1 MTTIPVNPT
10 GAGTSQFSKIRS
22 PWIERSLWLSV
33 MLLLCATN
41 VMTLLDPDFRGG
53 AYDVVAR
60 MAARPVLEPT
70 GLARIAQM
78 VENANP
84 AAIERIAVAQAT
96 SRLVASSALLQQ
108 EIAGL
113 KRQRLALAVDRKNLQ
128 NRLRDSRAAI
138 ALHKDRASE
147 LGKKVLRRAARSVTR
162 HLAALPGHAL
172 PVLSA
177 TVAVGSV
184 ALDIQDACESVKE
197 LDALNRGIGLPLA
210 DRSGICGES
219 VPTAEEILELAR
231 SNWRK
236 AYERSASALN
246 DGVPIIPWTPPAVS
260 LESARK
266 WLSATVAR

>member
-1 MTTIPVNPT
+1 
-10 GAGTSQFSKIRS
+10 
-22 PWIERSLWLSV
+22 
-33 MLLLCATN
+33 
-41 VMTLLDPDFRGG
+41 
-53 AYDVVAR
+53 
-60 MAARPVLEPT
+60 MAVSIT
-70 GLARIAQM
+70 
-78 VENANP
+78 
-84 AAIERIAVAQAT
+84 
-96 SRLVASSALLQQ
+96 LLQQ

-113 KRQRLALAVDRKNLQ
+113 NRQRLALAVNRKNLQ
-128 NRLRDSRAAI
+128 NQLRNSRAAI

-162 HLAALPGHAL
+162 NLAALPGHAL

-184 ALDIQDACESVKE
+184 VLDIQDACESVKE

-219 VPTAEEILELAR
+219 VRTAEEILELAR

-246 DGVPIIPWTPPAVS
+246 DGVPIIPWTPPTVS
-260 LESARK
+260 FESVRK
-266 WLSATVAR
+266 WLSARLPSSGR

>member
-1 MTTIPVNPT
+1 MTIIPVNT
-10 GAGTSQFSKIRS
+10 LGAGAGQFSKIRS
-22 PWIERSLWLSV
+22 PWIERSIWLSV
-33 MLLLCATN
+33 ILLLCATN
-41 VMTLLDPDFRGG
+41 VMTLLHRDFRGS

-60 MAARPVLEPT
+60 MAARSVLEPI
-70 GLARIAQM
+70 GLARIAQI

-84 AAIERIAVAQAT
+84 VALERITVAQAT
-96 SRLVASSALLQQ
+96 ARTMASSVLMQQ

-128 NRLRDSRAAI
+128 NQLRNSQAAI

-147 LGKKVLRRAARSVTR
+147 LGRKVLRRAARSVTR
-162 HLAALPGHAL
+162 NLAALPGHAL

-210 DRSGICGES
+210 DSSGICGES
-219 VPTAEEILELAR
+219 VPTAEEILDLAR

-246 DGVPIIPWTPPAVS
+246 DRVPIIPWTPPAVS